1 MDLKLVIVQLPRSE
15 PAHHFFERWTTARP
29 IDRCIT
35 TTIRDNGDAKK
46 KGQKGEEA
54 SFPLPSEKVLRSD
67 YLFCAG
73 TPYVSSGVGTCSH
86 QLLP

>member
-1 MDLKLVIVQLPRSE
+1 MDDCEAYCIVVLL
-15 PAHHFFERWTTARP
+15 
-29 IDRCIT
+29 
-35 TTIRDNGDAKK
+35 RDNGDAKK

-54 SFPLPSEKVLRSD
+54 SFPLPSEKVLRSG
-67 YLFCAG
+67 YLFCAGTGPG